1 MELSTRR
8 LGPWKILTPKDKRL
22 DALVAQDF
30 KSILISA
37 IADGCQNIVVDLSF
51 VEFMDS
57 AGLGALVF
65 CRQRIGQGGRIC
77 LAGAQLE
84 VATLL
89 RLTHIDKVFKLC
101 EKPEEALDRPVQK
114 KEVIA

>member
-1 MELSTRR
+1 MEISTRR
-8 LGPWKILTPKDKRL
+8 LGKWKVLTPRDRRL

-30 KSILISA
+30 KTVLLSA
-37 IADGCQNIVVDLSF
+37 IADGCRDLVVELSS

-65 CRQRIGQGGRIC
+65 CRQRMGLGGRIC

-89 RLTHIDKVFKLC
+89 RLTHIDKVFPLC
-101 EKPEEALDRPVQK
+101 EKPECVLDKDFEPTGVT
-114 KEVIA
+114 A